1 MNDYVKTYASALKA
15 YDMLTGKIDKD
26 ELRKSL
32 REGLVALAAASDSG
46 LSVRVIETATGI
58 SKSKVERDIR
68 AGKIL
73 ANHPKASPVVV
84 KGCTDVLTATQVD
97 KAMSSDKPIAALSKA
112 KADKLAG
119 QKTAPKT
126 PDVDPDA
133 GEGEG
138 EAPEAPAAP
147 AAKSPA
153 TPDEQMTA
161 ALAILAPLAKSG
173 GKVSDKL
180 ILAASQVLKHIAT
193 NSGQVAKSA

>member
-1 MNDYVKTYASALKA
+1 MNDYVNTYTSALKA
-15 YDMLTGKIDKD
+15 FDMLTGKLDK
-26 ELRKSL
+26 EALKAQLRD
-32 REGLVALAAASDSG
+32 GLVAVAAASDSG
-46 LSVRVIETATGI
+46 LSIRTIEAATGI

-73 ANHPKASPVVV
+73 ASFPKASPVAI
-84 KGCTDVLTATQVD
+84 KEACDVLTATEVA
-97 KAMSSDKPIAALSKA
+97 KALKSDKPLAALAQA
-112 KADKLAG
+112 KSDKVG
-119 QKTAPKT
+119 ERQGKSDKPDTT
-126 PDVDPDA
+126 PDT
-133 GEGEG
+133 GEGD
-138 EAPEAPAAP
+138 APAP

-193 NSGQVAKSA
+193 NSAPAAKSA